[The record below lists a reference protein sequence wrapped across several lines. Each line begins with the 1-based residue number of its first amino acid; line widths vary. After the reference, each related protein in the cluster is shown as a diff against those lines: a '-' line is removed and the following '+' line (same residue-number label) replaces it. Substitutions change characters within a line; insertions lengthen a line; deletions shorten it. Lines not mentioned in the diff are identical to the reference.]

1 MSRKK
6 TTFAELRVGLL
17 VLGGIAIL
25 ILFILSVSGDI
36 SPFKKKMMITTR
48 LAAADGL
55 KRGDEVRVA
64 GKLVGKVT
72 SVEFM
77 AGVPTSPSQKSV
89 LVTME
94 LDRREAEGRVRTD
107 SLAVLGQ
114 QGFLGD
120 RLIDI
125 TPGTVKGDPV
135 APGAEVASAD
145 QASLAQVFQG
155 ASDVLVQFNSV
166 GKQLQEL
173 MDNINKGQGTIGKI
187 LHDDSVYVN
196 LNRTVLEA
204 QDLVKKV
211 SQGNGTIAQLVN
223 DPKLYENLKGSTDD
237 LHAIVKDLRAGKGTA
252 GKFLND
258 DQMYNRANQAI
269 TKMTDTVDTLQKI
282 ASDVQN
288 GQGTIGKLLKD
299 DKLHN
304 DLQSAVADVKSITS
318 GLNKGE
324 GTAGLLLHDNR
335 LYNNLDQTTSELT
348 KLLYDFRQN
357 PKKFLTIRVT
367 LF

>member
-1 MSRKK
+1 MTRKK
-6 TTFAELRVGLL
+6 TTLNELRVGFL

-36 SPFKKKMMITTR
+36 SPFKKKVTLTTR

-55 KRGDEVRVA
+55 KKGDEVRLA

-72 SVEFM
+72 SVNFIP
-77 AGVPTSPSQKSV
+77 GIPTSPNQKSV
-89 LVTME
+89 LVTMD
-94 LDRREAEGRVRTD
+94 LDEKDVQGRIRTD

-125 TPGTVKGDPV
+125 TPGTVKGDPI
-135 APGAEVASAD
+135 ANGSEIASAD

-173 MDNINKGQGTIGKI
+173 MDNINKGQGTVGKM

-211 SQGNGTIAQLVN
+211 SQGNGTIAKLVN
-223 DPKLYENLKGSTDD
+223 DPKLYDNLKTSTDD
-237 LHAIVKDLRAGKGTA
+237 LQAIVKDLRAGKGTA
-252 GKFLND
+252 GKFLTD
-258 DQMYNRANQAI
+258 DQLYTRANQAI
-269 TKMTDTVDTLQKI
+269 TKMNDTVDKLQQI
-282 ASDVQN
+282 ASDVQS
-288 GQGTIGKLLKD
+288 GKGTIGKLLKD
-299 DKLHN
+299 DKIHN
-304 DLQSAVADVKSITS
+304 DLQSAVADIKSITA

-324 GTAGLLLHDNR
+324 GTAGMLLHDNR
-335 LYNNLDQTTSELT
+335 LYNNLDQTSAELT

-357 PKKFLTIRVT
+357 PKKFLRIKLS

>member
-1 MSRKK
+1 MSRKG
-6 TTFAELRVGLL
+6 TTLAELRVGFL
-17 VLGGIAIL
+17 VLGAIAIL

-36 SPFKKKMMITTR
+36 ALFKKKMTITTR

-55 KRGDEVRVA
+55 KNGDEVRVA

-72 SVEFM
+72 RVDFM
-77 AGVPTSPSQKSV
+77 PGVPTSPSQKSV

-94 LDRREAEGRVRTD
+94 LDQKEVEGRVRTD

-125 TPGTVKGDPV
+125 TPGTIKGDPI
-135 APGAEVASAD
+135 ASGAEVASAD

-155 ASDVLVQFNSV
+155 ASDVLVQFNAV
-166 GKQLQEL
+166 GRQLQEL
-173 MDNINKGQGTIGKI
+173 MDNINKGQGTVGKI

-211 SQGNGTIAQLVN
+211 SQGNGTMARLVN
-223 DPKLYENLKGSTDD
+223 DPKLYDNLKASTDE
-237 LHAIVKDLRAGKGTA
+237 LQAIVKDLRAGKGTA
-252 GKFLND
+252 GKFLTD
-258 DQMYNRANQAI
+258 DQLYTRANQAI
-269 TKMTDTVDTLQKI
+269 TGMNDTVDKLQKI
-282 ASDVQN
+282 ASDVES

-304 DLQSAVADVKSITS
+304 DLQSAVADIKSITA

-324 GTAGLLLHDNR
+324 GSMGMLLHDNR
-335 LYNNLDQTTSELT
+335 LYSNLDQTSSELT

-357 PKKFLTIRVT
+357 PKKFLRIKLS

>member
-1 MSRKK
+1 M
-6 TTFAELRVGLL
+6 T
-17 VLGGIAIL
+17 
-25 ILFILSVSGDI
+25 
-36 SPFKKKMMITTR
+36 ITTR

-55 KRGDEVRVA
+55 KSGDEVRVA

-72 SVEFM
+72 RVDFIP
-77 AGVPTSPSQKSV
+77 GVPVSPSQKSV

-94 LDRREAEGRVRTD
+94 LDQKQVEGRIRTD

-125 TPGTVKGDPV
+125 TPGTTKGDPI
-135 APGAEVASAD
+135 ANGAEVSSAD

-155 ASDVLVQFNSV
+155 ASDVLVQFNAV
-166 GKQLQEL
+166 GRQLQEL
-173 MDNINKGQGTIGKI
+173 MDNINKGQGTVGKM

-211 SQGNGTIAQLVN
+211 SQGNGTIAKLVN
-223 DPKLYENLKGSTDD
+223 DPKLYDNLKSSTED
-237 LHAIVKDLRAGKGTA
+237 LQSIVKDLRAGKGTA
-252 GKFLND
+252 GKFLTD
-258 DQMYNRANQAI
+258 DQLYTRANQAI
-269 TKMTDTVDTLQKI
+269 TGLNDTVDKLQKI
-282 ASDVQN
+282 ANDVEN
-288 GQGTIGKLLKD
+288 GEGTIGKLLKD
-299 DKLHN
+299 DTIHN
-304 DLQSAVADVKSITS
+304 DLQSAVANIKSITA
-318 GLNKGE
+318 GLSKGE
-324 GTAGLLLHDNR
+324 GSAGMLLHDTR
-335 LYNNLDQTTSELT
+335 LYNNLDQTSSELT

-357 PKKFLTIRVT
+357 PKKFLRIKVT

>member
-1 MSRKK
+1 MSRKRI
-6 TTFAELRVGLL
+6 TFAELRVGFL
-17 VLGGIAIL
+17 VLGAIAIL

-36 SPFKKKMMITTR
+36 ALFKKKMTVTTR

-55 KRGDEVRVA
+55 KPGDEVRVA

-72 SVEFM
+72 KVDFIP
-77 AGVPTSPSQKSV
+77 GVPASPSQKSV
-89 LVTME
+89 LVTMQ
-94 LDRREAEGRVRTD
+94 LDQKEIEGRIRTD
-107 SLAVLGQ
+107 SMAVLGQ

-125 TPGTVKGDPV
+125 TPGTIRGDPIGN
-135 APGAEVASAD
+135 GAEVPSAD

-173 MDNINKGQGTIGKI
+173 MDNINKGQGTVGKI

-204 QDLVKKV
+204 QDMVKKV
-211 SQGNGTIAQLVN
+211 SHGNGTIAKLMN
-223 DPKLYENLKGSTDD
+223 DPKLYDNLKASTDD
-237 LHAIVKDLRAGKGTA
+237 LKAIVKDMRAGKGTA

-258 DQMYNRANQAI
+258 DQLYNRASQAI
-269 TKMTDTVDTLQKI
+269 TKMNDTVDKLQKI
-282 ASDVQN
+282 AGDVES

-299 DKLHN
+299 DKLHD
-304 DLQSAVADVKSITS
+304 DLQSAVADIKSITA

-324 GTAGLLLHDNR
+324 GTAGMLLHDNR

-357 PKKFLTIRVT
+357 PKKFLSIKLT

>member
-6 TTFAELRVGLL
+6 TSFAELRVGFL
-17 VLGGIAIL
+17 VLGAIAIL

-36 SPFKKKMMITTR
+36 SPFKKRMVLTTR

-55 KRGDEVRVA
+55 KKGDEVRLA
-64 GKLVGKVT
+64 GKLVGKVN
-72 SVEFM
+72 SVDFIP
-77 AGVPTSPSQKSV
+77 GVPTSPNQKSV

-94 LDRREAEGRVRTD
+94 LDQKDVQGRIRTD

-120 RLIDI
+120 KLIDI
-125 TPGTVKGDPV
+125 TPGTSKGDAV
-135 APGAEVASAD
+135 GNGAEIASAD

-155 ASDVLVQFNSV
+155 ASDILVQFNAV
-166 GKQLQEL
+166 GRQLQEL
-173 MDNINKGQGTIGKI
+173 MDNINKGQGTVGKL

-211 SQGNGTIAQLVN
+211 SQGNGTFAKLVN

-237 LHAIVKDLRAGKGTA
+237 LQAIVKDLRAGKGTA
-252 GKFLND
+252 GKFLTD
-258 DQMYNRANQAI
+258 DQLYNRANQAI
-269 TKMTDTVDTLQKI
+269 TKMNDTVDKLQKI
-282 ASDVQN
+282 AGDVES
-288 GQGTIGKLLKD
+288 GKGTIGKLLKD
-299 DKLHN
+299 EKLHD
-304 DLQSAVADVKSITS
+304 DLQSAVTDIKSITA

-335 LYNNLDQTTSELT
+335 LYNNLDQTSSELT

-357 PKKFLTIRVT
+357 PKKFLHIKLS